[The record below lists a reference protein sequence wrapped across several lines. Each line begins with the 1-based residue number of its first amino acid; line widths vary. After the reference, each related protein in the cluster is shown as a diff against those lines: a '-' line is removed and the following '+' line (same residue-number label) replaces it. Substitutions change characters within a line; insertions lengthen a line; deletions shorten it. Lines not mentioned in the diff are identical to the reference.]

1 MTTERELEIEE
12 YAGQVYAW
20 AYRLLQNHHDT
31 MDVSQE
37 VSIKWL
43 QAKDQGQR
51 LSNPVAWLRRVT
63 INLAIDAIRVRTR
76 KKQQAQVNQLEAS
89 TSSHVAEL
97 VTQET
102 ARQIATALEFLTEQQ
117 RSVVVAKVYDGYT
130 FAQIAR
136 QMELAVPTVKTH
148 YLRALRKLRIKLAHV
163 QRELGVDHGM

>member
-12 YAGQVYAW
+12 YVGQVYAW

-51 LSNPVAWLRRVT
+51 PANPVAWLRRVT

-76 KKQQAQVNQLEAS
+76 KEQQAQVNQLEAS
-89 TSSHVAEL
+89 TSGHAAEL

-102 ARQIATALEFLTEQQ
+102 ARQITTALEFLTEQQ